1 MKIIHKPPHVF
12 LPEKGSGFKHDEH
25 RTGMDFIIPASIC
38 LEKLR
43 DLSTNFLWV
52 GEQAEFISKQMRER
66 GWLLL
71 TKNTNTLCVCV

>member
-1 MKIIHKPPHVF
+1 
-12 LPEKGSGFKHDEH
+12 
-25 RTGMDFIIPASIC
+25 MDFIIPASIC

-71 TKNTNTLCVCV
+71 TKTTNTLCVCV